1 MPVCKCKDVL
11 LYLVVAIPTSLFN
24 VAPKTLYY
32 VLHGNK
38 VDLGSIS
45 RNKGDLVDKF

>member
-1 MPVCKCKDVL
+1 MDILKDLKVTL
-11 LYLVVAIPTSLFN
+11 ESMKPIFLFS
-24 VAPKTLYY
+24 AATKTLYY
-32 VLHGNK
+32 VLYGNK